1 MLSVEMQKNSNLGLG
16 SGGCK
21 MVTTTT
27 NTIEGQRIVKY
38 KKVLVA
44 QSMVGGKMGCKDGE
58 EPKSVQDMTHDEFVM
73 AFGEATSSAFSKI
86 VARAEELGANAI
98 IGASTEYQFCGP
110 NGETLMAIAKGTA
123 VIVDISYY

>member
-1 MLSVEMQKNSNLGLG
+1 MKKSESSLGLG
-16 SGGCK
+16 LGGCK

-27 NTIEGQRIVKY
+27 NSIEGQRIVKY

-44 QSMVGGKMGCKDGE
+44 QSMIGGKMGCKEGE
-58 EPKSVQDMTHDEFVM
+58 EPKSVNDMTHEEFVT

-110 NGETLMAIAKGTA
+110 NGETLMAVAKGTA
-123 VIVDISYY
+123 VIVDVSYY